1 MFTFLT
7 FVVFGLLFFLDLG
20 SFASAENIVSV
31 VVGLLATLGVTEFI
45 KRWQGLYGFG
55 ATLLAV
61 GVSFI
66 IGLAAVLI
74 QMAVTGD
81 FSPEKLGAYALT
93 IFTTATLAYRAVKPG
108 PAN

>member
-1 MFTFLT
+1 
-7 FVVFGLLFFLDLG
+7 
-20 SFASAENIVSV
+20 
-31 VVGLLATLGVTEFI
+31 
-45 KRWQGLYGFG
+45 
-55 ATLLAV
+55 
-61 GVSFI
+61 VSFI